1 MGMLTVSIVFLILLF
16 IGMPLAFTIGISA
29 SLFFVVDPYIPFS
42 IAAQRMIGSLQ
53 NYPLLAV
60 PFFVLAG
67 NLMNAT
73 GITDRLIKF
82 STILT
87 GHLIGGLAHVNIVLS
102 ALMGGL
108 SGSAVADAAMESR
121 ILGPAMIKQ
130 GFDRAYTAAV
140 TAMSSLITATIPPSI
155 GFILYGYVGQVS
167 IGRLFIAGIIPG
179 ILMAI
184 VLMVTAYI
192 TSKKRG
198 YAPVRPR
205 RFTFSE
211 LRDSFLESIWALIF
225 PLLLIGGIRFGLF
238 TPTEGGAF
246 AVVYAAIIGMFIY
259 KELSWEKV
267 KLALSQSVVDIG
279 VILLIIACSGIFGYA
294 IITDQVPQ
302 KVAVLIT
309 SVTTNPTLLLFI
321 IMAFLF
327 VAGML
332 MEATVN
338 TLLLTP
344 IFLPIIRSIGI
355 DPVHFGIIMMTI
367 VTLGGMTPP
376 VGAVVYTVCSLL
388 DVSVEKYV
396 IQSIPFLVA
405 IVVLII
411 LFALVPDIVLILPRL
426 IYGS

>member
-29 SLFFVVDPYIPFS
+29 SLFFAVDPYIPFS

-121 ILGPAMIKQ
+121 ILGPAMTKQ

-179 ILMAI
+179 VLMALA
-184 VLMVTAYI
+184 LMITAYI
-192 TSKKRG
+192 TSKKKG
-198 YAPVRPR
+198 YAPVRSR
-205 RFTFSE
+205 RFTLSE

-302 KVAVLIT
+302 KVAILIT

-355 DPVHFGIIMMTI
+355 DPVHFGIVMMTI

-411 LFALVPDIVLILPRL
+411 IFALVPDIVLILPRL

>member
-1 MGMLTVSIVFLILLF
+1 
-16 IGMPLAFTIGISA
+16 
-29 SLFFVVDPYIPFS
+29 
-42 IAAQRMIGSLQ
+42 
-53 NYPLLAV
+53 
-60 PFFVLAG
+60 
-67 NLMNAT
+67 
-73 GITDRLIKF
+73 
-82 STILT
+82 
-87 GHLIGGLAHVNIVLS
+87 
-102 ALMGGL
+102 
-108 SGSAVADAAMESR
+108 
-121 ILGPAMIKQ
+121 
-130 GFDRAYTAAV
+130 
-140 TAMSSLITATIPPSI
+140 
-155 GFILYGYVGQVS
+155 VGQVS

-179 ILMAI
+179 VLMALA
-184 VLMVTAYI
+184 LMITAYI
-192 TSKKRG
+192 TSKKKG
-198 YAPVRPR
+198 YAPVRSR
-205 RFTFSE
+205 RFTLSE

-302 KVAVLIT
+302 KVAILIT

-355 DPVHFGIIMMTI
+355 DPVHFGIVMMTI

-411 LFALVPDIVLILPRL
+411 IFALVPDIVLILPRL

>member
-1 MGMLTVSIVFLILLF
+1 
-16 IGMPLAFTIGISA
+16 
-29 SLFFVVDPYIPFS
+29 
-42 IAAQRMIGSLQ
+42 MIGSLQ

-121 ILGPAMIKQ
+121 ILGPAMTKQ

-179 ILMAI
+179 VLMALA
-184 VLMVTAYI
+184 LMITAYI
-192 TSKKRG
+192 TSKKKG
-198 YAPVRPR
+198 YAPVRSR
-205 RFTFSE
+205 RFTLSE

-302 KVAVLIT
+302 KVAILIT

-355 DPVHFGIIMMTI
+355 DPVHFGIVMMTI

-411 LFALVPDIVLILPRL
+411 IFALVPDIVLILPRL